1 MKINKKISSFEY
13 LIPVEL
19 DIQGKKIVLNLKPL
33 PYDFL
38 SVIEKR
44 LPSPKPP
51 QVGVLKDSRG
61 RWMKDDFG
69 RPIPEYNENDTKYKS
84 RVEEINDLQSTAFLY
99 EGLKG
104 DTEIEFETAEPDTDK
119 QEEWEEFYKKIR
131 EELKSAGM
139 SMSQRTIIIQTLQND
154 QGMLDQAKKNF

>member
-1 MKINKKISSFEY
+1 MRIKKQIDSFNY

-19 DIQGKKIVLNLKPL
+19 NIQGKKIVLNLKPL

-38 SVIEKR
+38 SIIEKR

-51 QVGVLKDSRG
+51 QIGVLKDSRG
-61 RWMKDDFG
+61 RWVKDDFG
-69 RPIPEYNENDTKYKS
+69 RPIPELNENDAKYKAK
-84 RVEEINDLQSTAFLY
+84 VEEINDLQATAFLY

-104 DTEIEFETAEPDTDK
+104 DSEIEFETEEPTTEK
-119 QEEWEEFYKKIR
+119 QKDWQAFYEKIR
-131 EELKSAGM
+131 EELKNAGM
-139 SMSQRTIIIQTLQND
+139 SMSQRTIIVQALQND